1 MITVR
6 PFEPGDIGAIG
17 GRDYELE
24 MLQLAGNSGEQ
35 FAVNG
40 PAFTMLDDKKAVIS
54 AGVYILW
61 PGVGEAWMHLSPWFY
76 SHVKTVY
83 TEVRELLAQIIFT
96 KRLHRV
102 QCPIRADMK
111 PNMRFVKH
119 LGFAPE
125 GLMHRWGPEGKDYWL
140 MSIVAPEGETLCLP
154 RL

>member
-1 MITVR
+1 MIRVR

-40 PAFTMLDDKKAVIS
+40 PAFTMLEDGKPVVS

-61 PGVGEAWMHLSPWFY
+61 PGVGEAWMHLSPWFHR
-76 SHVKTVY
+76 HVKVVY
-83 TEVRELLAQIIFT
+83 REVRDILCQVIIT
-96 KRLHRV
+96 KSLRRV
-102 QCPIRADMK
+102 QCPIQADMPQNK
-111 PNMRFVKH
+111 RFVEH
-119 LGFAPE
+119 LGFSPE
-125 GLMHRWGPEGKDYWL
+125 GLMHRWGPNGKDYWL
-140 MSIVAPEGETLCLP
+140 MAIVAPEGESLCLP